1 MANNISDKRS
11 IRLMAAPF
19 APFASDGSVRT
30 DVIDRYAAWLHAH
43 GVSGAFVNGTTGEG
57 CSLSVAER
65 QAIAARWTA
74 SAPSGF
80 RIIVHVGA
88 LALPD
93 AQTLAAHAQSIGAAA
108 IAAVAPSFYKPDV
121 QSLADWCSAVARSA
135 PSLPFYFYHM
145 PAMTG
150 VHVRMRELIPH
161 LLERI
166 PNLGGV
172 KFTHEDLFDY
182 GCCVS
187 RWGGRL
193 EFSYGRDEAL
203 LPALSLGAPSATGST
218 FNLWPEVYLRMIDA
232 FRHGDLDAAR
242 AEQERARTLIDLAI
256 AHGGMPAMKAA
267 MHLVHGID
275 CGPCRSPLTDP
286 DPARATTFATAITGA
301 MS

>member
-1 MANNISDKRS
+1 M
-11 IRLMAAPF
+11 
-19 APFASDGSVRT
+19 
-30 DVIDRYAAWLHAH
+30 
-43 GVSGAFVNGTTGEG
+43 NGTTGEG

-65 QAIAARWTA
+65 QSIAERWTA
-74 SAPSGF
+74 SASPGF

-93 AQTLAAHAQSIGAAA
+93 AQALATHAQSIGAAA

-121 QSLADWCSAVARSA
+121 QALAGWCSAVAQSA

-150 VHVRMRELIPH
+150 VQVRMRELVPM
-161 LLERI
+161 LLDCI

-187 RWGGRL
+187 RWGSRL

-232 FRHGDLDAAR
+232 FRKGDLATAR

-267 MHLVHGID
+267 MRMVHGID
-275 CGPCRSPLTDP
+275 CGPCRSPLTTP
-286 DPARATTFATAITGA
+286 DPARASAFASAISGA